1 MMAHSAISVQPA
13 MMVTTSNAMLNQW
26 SSGVCDCC
34 EDMGV
39 CCCGFWC
46 PYCLMCRTSEEFGEC
61 LCLPLLEMCFGRII
75 PPVTLSMRSS
85 MRERFHIK
93 GSIQDDCCVVT
104 FCTMCVWCQMARE
117 LKARRH
123 SLVIINPAVNPVH
136 QSVQVFNQPLQPINP
151 AY

>member
-39 CCCGFWC
+39 CKCGVERERGKAGNID
-46 PYCLMCRTSEEFGEC
+46 YS
-61 LCLPLLEMCFGRII
+61 LCLFDVLFSFM
-75 PPVTLSMRSS
+75 
-85 MRERFHIK
+85 K

-104 FCTMCVWCQMARE
+104 FCTLCVWCQMARE